1 MQDIVFAQKLTKF
14 GLFAK
19 FLVMMVFV
27 NTTTDLQTKLSDE

>member
-1 MQDIVFAQKLTKF
+1 MQEMVFAQKLAEF

-27 NTTTDLQTKLSDE
+27 STTLQTKLSDE